1 MARLRLPLVLIGLVF
16 AAPAL
21 AAPAD
26 EAVEAFN
33 SLYGEEV
40 KRVLASRD
48 TSDDTLL
55 AAKLFEAAKTVSQ
68 QPELMALLCEKAVEL
83 GRTTPTGRATAVQ
96 AMELLAAEVP
106 ERKAACL
113 EKIVSI
119 RQIDYDTSR
128 PEAKAQPGEALVAA
142 LLALADAKAEA
153 GDSAGALEPCRK
165 ALVIATAIK
174 SEARATVQGQLD
186 RLTARIKMDQKIAGL
201 RARLE
206 AAPADAAV
214 RTELVRAI
222 LVDLD
227 NPAEAAKFVDA
238 TLDAAWQKY
247 VPAAARGVKETPE
260 LACQELGD
268 WYRGLAD
275 PASPAAKPAMLGRAR
290 AYYQRFLALHK
301 TEDVARAQVTLAM
314 RKLAE
319 SAAPEPPKAGP
330 AGKTPPA
337 PGDALPAGQWLD
349 VLKYVDTNK
358 DPTTGSLPVGWQR
371 QGTTV
376 VCTNPGYN
384 YARLAI
390 PIMPQGGYE
399 LQVQLAMSRSHG
411 EVGIFL
417 PAGAGSTLLVI
428 DGSGP
433 SGLQYVND
441 QSVYSNATGT
451 NTTLAVNRI
460 YTVDARVTLTG
471 DQAEILAALDSKPLV
486 RWSGPQ
492 TALSPYYSTDRR
504 CLGLFAYYCTATFGS
519 VRLKMLSGEARLYKP
534 EPPKPAATP
543 GKASPK
549 SRPPSPASGDSA
561 APAPTRSS
569 TTPAAPAGEA
579 N

>member
-1 MARLRLPLVLIGLVF
+1 MARLRLPLALIGLVF

-40 KRVLASRD
+40 KRVLATRD

-68 QPELMALLCEKAVEL
+68 QPELMSLLCEKTVEL

-96 AMELLAAEVP
+96 AMELLAAKAP

-128 PEAKAQPGEALVAA
+128 PDAKAQPGEALVAA

-165 ALVIATAIK
+165 ALAIATAIK
-174 SEARATVQGQLD
+174 SEARATLAPRLD
-186 RLTARIKMDQKIAGL
+186 RLAARVKMDQRIAGL

-206 AAPADAAV
+206 AAPTDAAV
-214 RTELVRAI
+214 RMELVRAI

-227 NPAEAAKFVDA
+227 NPAEAAKFTDA
-238 TLDAAWQKY
+238 SLDAAWQKD
-247 VPAAARGVKETPE
+247 VPAAARGTEETPE

-275 PASPAAKPAMLGRAR
+275 PAAPAAKPAMLGRAR

-314 RKLAE
+314 RKLDE
-319 SAAPEPPKAGP
+319 SAAPEPPRTG
-330 AGKTPPA
+330 PPA
-337 PGDALPAGQWLD
+337 KAPPPAAGDALPAGQWLD

-371 QGTTV
+371 QGATV
-376 VCTNPGYN
+376 VCTNPGYGSS
-384 YARLAI
+384 RLAI
-390 PIMPQGGYE
+390 PVMPQGSYE
-399 LQVQLAMSRSHG
+399 LQVRFALAHAHG
-411 EVGIFL
+411 DVGIFL
-417 PAGAGSTLLVI
+417 PAGAGSVMLQV
-428 DGSGP
+428 DGSGV
-433 SGLQYVND
+433 SGLEYVNG
-441 QSVYSNATGT
+441 SSAYSNGTGT

-460 YTVDARVTLTG
+460 YTVDIRVTLTG
-471 DQAEILAALDSKPLV
+471 DQAEILAALDSKPLL
-486 RWSGPQ
+486 RWQGPQ
-492 TALSPYYSTDRR
+492 TALSPYYAMDHR
-504 CLGLFAYYCTATFGS
+504 CLGLYAYYTTATFGS
-519 VRLKMLSGEARLYKP
+519 LRLKMLSGDARLYKP
-534 EPPKPAATP
+534 EPPKPAAPATT
-543 GKASPK
+543 
-549 SRPPSPASGDSA
+549 RPPRGPATSSPPSGKSA
-561 APAPTRSS
+561 
-569 TTPAAPAGEA
+569 TPAAGG
-579 N
+579 